1 MSNLLNKMLKIV
13 NFLIIAAAR
22 PPAADRP
29 PPKPILHLGYVVRT
43 HHINFEKNQSKDM
56 TTMIKSVIFRLNPPL
71 GRCSGGFC
79 YTTDSYLTLLSLFI
93 IKSFFNVES
102 VT

>member
-1 MSNLLNKMLKIV
+1 MSNLLNKMSKIV

-22 PPAADRP
+22 TQ
-29 PPKPILHLGYVVRT
+29 Y
-43 HHINFEKNQSKDM
+43 INFEKNKSKDM
-56 TTMIKSVIFRLNPPL
+56 TTMIKSAIFRLNPPL